1 MEKDNLVHINY
12 EAECK
17 RLQEQMQADSEF
29 YGQLIEQK
37 DKEIAWYKK
46 IIEGILHV

>member
-1 MEKDNLVHINY
+1 MEKDNLVDMNY

-17 RLQEQMQADSEF
+17 RLQEQMQANNER

-37 DKEIAWYKK
+37 DKEIAWLKK
-46 IIEGILHV
+46 

>member
-1 MEKDNLVHINY
+1 MEKDNLVNVNY

-17 RLQEQMQADSEF
+17 RLQKQIQDNSEF